1 MAEYMEDKI
10 GEQYDAI
17 ISSVTS
23 FGMFVELENTI
34 EGLVRFENMDDD
46 YYIYDEEHNKLIG
59 EKNKKEYKIGDKIKV
74 EVVEASKILRR
85 VSFKMVL

>member
-1 MAEYMEDKI
+1 
-10 GEQYDAI
+10 
-17 ISSVTS
+17 
-23 FGMFVELENTI
+23 MFVELENTI

-59 EKNKKEYKIGDKIKV
+59 EKKKKEYKIGDKIKV
-74 EVVEASKILRR
+74 EVVEASKNLRR